1 MIKISI
7 YDINFKE
14 PGPKIPL
21 ENITFEEVDT
31 YSNKFED
38 FMDNLSLDNV
48 NNKIDFTKYSDKNN
62 FIELKNIFGKI
73 YPAPFVDEILKQKR
87 RNDEEREKRE
97 HLYEEKIKI
106 ENELEGYYKEIR
118 DLFNNNNNNNNNNN
132 SNTNTTNIQKE
143 TEERTINRKPTPQK
157 DIERKAERLIAK
169 IQLGAFL
176 TVLTIGGGVVAAV
189 IVGGEDLNHNK
200 EVAIINDLA
209 VKYANTIIEENQIGK
224 YDYETNE
231 FSYNTEYKE
240 NIDLGLGVTTPENY
254 SDLKKIYAFYKAD
267 PEGFKKIV
275 PTIQYFDPK
284 TGEICNYIS
293 FNQFLSINGFFNII
307 NGKSIGPSENEFVKL
322 MEDKLIEERKNII
335 ENGQDG
341 TALYEN
347 NINITKGGI

>member
-1 MIKISI
+1 MTKISI

-31 YSNKFED
+31 YSNKFKN
-38 FMDNLSLDNV
+38 FMDNLSLDDV
-48 NNKIDFTKYSDKNN
+48 NNKIDFTTYNSENK

-73 YPAPFVDEILKQKR
+73 YPAPFVNEILKQKR
-87 RNDEEREKRE
+87 INDEEIEKRE
-97 HLYEEKIKI
+97 RLYEEKRNI
-106 ENELEGYYKEIR
+106 EDALDGYKEIR
-118 DLFNNNNNNNNNNN
+118 NIFDNN
-132 SNTNTTNIQKE
+132 SNKNPNIIKTE
-143 TEERTINRKPTPQK
+143 EKAKKTEERTINRKPTPQK
-157 DIERKAERLIAK
+157 NIKRKTERLIAK

-176 TVLTIGGGVVAAV
+176 TVLTIGGSTVAA
-189 IVGGEDLNHNK
+189 IIIGGEELSHSK
-200 EVAIINDLA
+200 EAAVINDLA
-209 VKYANTIIEENQIGK
+209 VKYANTIIEEKQIGT
-224 YDYETNE
+224 YNPDTNE
-231 FSYNTEYKE
+231 FYYDIEYKE

-284 TGEICNYIS
+284 TGEICNYVS

-307 NGKSIGPSENEFVKL
+307 NGKTIGPSEDEFVKL
-322 MEDKLIEERKNII
+322 MEDKLIKERKDMI

-341 TALYEN
+341 TDLYEN
-347 NINITKGGI
+347 SINITKGGI